1 MKIRNNLGSFYS
13 VLGGNNS
20 IDNLPPNVGRVFHV
34 IMDPKSAGYNNSSD
48 IGTVYILKNNSPK
61 PNIDFLNTN
70 PTKEELIAS
79 GLKSAKPLFP
89 HIGYI
94 PLNEEL
100 VLLFDLPSYNSDV
113 ISGASQ
119 TYYIT
124 SINLYNNPH
133 HNSQAV
139 YNIVDSTKN
148 NIKLGNYID
157 ELPVINPLL
166 PFEGDVILNSRWG
179 AGLRFTS
186 TFKFNEGENF
196 WSYTGKT
203 GDPLTLL
210 VNGYKFP
217 TDSTDPY
224 VENINSD
231 AASLYL
237 TSTQVISNFEPKFIL
252 SNNPFNSVV
261 NPSKYGGYSQAV
273 LSSNRIVLSSNKD
286 DINFYAST
294 NIEMGAN
301 NTIHLNSK
309 NIYLNSPKIFLGQIK
324 NQSLGTDNT
333 ELPQPIML
341 GDNTQL
347 FLSKLLNILNKF
359 TSNLTLLKSAKSGQ
373 EKLLISTFAS
383 STQKSLELLRKDLG
397 NILSTTTFVSK

>member
-20 IDNLPPNVGRVFHV
+20 SEVLPPNVGRVFHV
-34 IMDPKSAGYNNSSD
+34 VMDSKSVGYDNSSD
-48 IGTVYILKNNSPK
+48 IGTVYVLKNNSPK
-61 PNIDFLNTN
+61 PNINFLNTK
-70 PTKEELIAS
+70 PTKEELTSS
-79 GLKSAKPLFP
+79 GLKPAKPLFP
-89 HIGYI
+89 YIGYI

-100 VLLFDLPSYNSDV
+100 VLLLDLPSYNSDV
-113 ISGASQ
+113 INGASQ
-119 TYYIT
+119 TYYVT

-139 YNIVDSTKN
+139 YNIIDNTKN

-157 ELPVINPLL
+157 ELPIINPLL

-179 AGLRFTS
+179 AGLRFSS

-217 TDSTDPY
+217 IDNTDPY

-359 TSNLTLLKSAKSGQ
+359 TSNLTLLKNTKPGQ

-383 STQKSLELLRKDLG
+383 STQKSLELLRKDLN

>member
-20 IDNLPPNVGRVFHV
+20 SEVLPPNVGRVFHV
-34 IMDPKSAGYNNSSD
+34 VMDSKSVGYDDSSD

-61 PNIDFLNTN
+61 PNINFLNTK
-70 PTKEELIAS
+70 PTKEELTSS
-79 GLKSAKPLFP
+79 GLKPAKPLFP
-89 HIGYI
+89 YIGYI

-100 VLLFDLPSYNSDV
+100 VLLLDLPSYNSDV
-113 ISGASQ
+113 INGASQ
-119 TYYIT
+119 TYYVT

-139 YNIVDSTKN
+139 YNIIDNTKN

-157 ELPVINPLL
+157 ELPVVNPLL

-179 AGLRFTS
+179 AGLRFSS

-217 TDSTDPY
+217 TDSTNPY

-231 AASLYL
+231 ASSLYL
-237 TSTQVISNFEPKFIL
+237 TSTQVIPIQINNNIVNPLFTSQSPEKYYGSQAIL
-252 SNNPFNSVV
+252 S
-261 NPSKYGGYSQAV
+261 A
-273 LSSNRIVLSSNKD
+273 NRILINSNKD
-286 DINFYAST
+286 EILLYSKT
-294 NIEMGAN
+294 NTSIS
-301 NTIHLNSK
+301 SK
-309 NIYLNSPKIFLGQIK
+309 NTTFISATQNVLINGGQYIFLGLNSSNGK
-324 NQSLGTDNT
+324 LPT
-333 ELPQPIML
+333 EPVLL
-341 GDNTQL
+341 GDKTIT
-347 FLSKLLNILNKF
+347 LLNDLLTNLKTFSSTLNN
-359 TSNLTLLKSAKSGQ
+359 TVDNSSRPLLS
-373 EKLLISTFAS
+373 ISIPAS
-383 STQKSLELLRKDLG
+383 SLEGSIDAIIKQLEGIKSKKVYT
-397 NILSTTTFVSK
+397 I

>member
-20 IDNLPPNVGRVFHV
+20 SEVLPPNVGRVFHV
-34 IMDPKSAGYNNSSD
+34 VMDSKSVGYDNSSD

-61 PNIDFLNTN
+61 PNINFLNTK
-70 PTKEELIAS
+70 PTKEELTSS
-79 GLKSAKPLFP
+79 GLKPAKPLFP
-89 HIGYI
+89 YIGYI

-100 VLLFDLPSYNSDV
+100 VLLLDLPSYNSDV
-113 ISGASQ
+113 INGASQ
-119 TYYIT
+119 TYYVT

-139 YNIVDSTKN
+139 YNIIDNTKN

-157 ELPVINPLL
+157 ELPVVNPLL

-179 AGLRFTS
+179 AGLRFSS

-231 AASLYL
+231 ASSLYL
-237 TSTQVISNFEPKFIL
+237 TSTQVIPIQID
-252 SNNPFNSVV
+252 NNIV
-261 NPSKYGGYSQAV
+261 NPLFTSQSPEKYYDSQV
-273 LSSNRIVLSSNKD
+273 ILSSNRILINSNKD
-286 DINFYAST
+286 EILLYSKT
-294 NIEMGAN
+294 NTSIS
-301 NTIHLNSK
+301 SK
-309 NIYLNSPKIFLGQIK
+309 NTTFISATQNVLINGGQYIFLGLNSSNGK
-324 NQSLGTDNT
+324 LPT
-333 ELPQPIML
+333 EPVLL
-341 GDNTQL
+341 GDKTIT
-347 FLSKLLNILNKF
+347 LLNDLLTNLKTFSSALNN
-359 TSNLTLLKSAKSGQ
+359 TVDNSSRPLLS
-373 EKLLISTFAS
+373 ISIPAS
-383 STQKSLELLRKDLG
+383 SLEGSIDAIIKQLEGIKSKKVYT
-397 NILSTTTFVSK
+397 I

>member
-20 IDNLPPNVGRVFHV
+20 SEVLPPNVGRVFHV
-34 IMDPKSAGYNNSSD
+34 VMDSKSVGYDNSSD

-61 PNIDFLNTN
+61 PNINFLNTK
-70 PTKEELIAS
+70 PTKEELTSS
-79 GLKSAKPLFP
+79 GLKPAKPLFP
-89 HIGYI
+89 YIGYI

-100 VLLFDLPSYNSDV
+100 VLLLDLPSYNSDV
-113 ISGASQ
+113 INGASQ
-119 TYYIT
+119 TYYVT

-139 YNIVDSTKN
+139 YNIIDNTKN

-157 ELPVINPLL
+157 ELPVVNPLL

-179 AGLRFTS
+179 AGLRFSS

-231 AASLYL
+231 ASSLYL
-237 TSTQVISNFEPKFIL
+237 TSTQVIPIQIDNNIVNPLFTSQSPEKYYGSQAIL
-252 SNNPFNSVV
+252 S
-261 NPSKYGGYSQAV
+261 A
-273 LSSNRIVLSSNKD
+273 NRILINSNKD
-286 DINFYAST
+286 EILLYSKT
-294 NIEMGAN
+294 NTSIS
-301 NTIHLNSK
+301 SK
-309 NIYLNSPKIFLGQIK
+309 NTTFISATQNVLINGGQYIFLGLNSSNGK
-324 NQSLGTDNT
+324 LPT
-333 ELPQPIML
+333 EPVLL
-341 GDNTQL
+341 GDKTIT
-347 FLSKLLNILNKF
+347 LLNDLLTNLKTFSSALNN
-359 TSNLTLLKSAKSGQ
+359 TVDNSSRPLLS
-373 EKLLISTFAS
+373 ISIPAS
-383 STQKSLELLRKDLG
+383 SLEGSIDAIIKQLEGIKSKKVYT
-397 NILSTTTFVSK
+397 I

>member
-20 IDNLPPNVGRVFHV
+20 SEILPSNVGRVFHT
-34 IMDPKSAGYNNSSD
+34 IMDSKSAGYDNSSD

-70 PTKEELIAS
+70 PTKEELVAS
-79 GLKSAKPLFP
+79 GLKPAKPLFP

-217 TDSTDPY
+217 TGSTDPY

-231 AASLYL
+231 ASSLYL
-237 TSTQVISNFEPKFIL
+237 TSTQVVSNFEPKSSI
-252 SNNPFNSVV
+252 SITPFTSPVD
-261 NPSKYGGYSQAV
+261 PSKYGGHSQAI

-309 NIYLNSPKIFLGQIK
+309 NIYLNSPKIFLGQIL
-324 NQSLGTDNT
+324 NQSLGTDGT
-333 ELPQPIML
+333 KPPQPVML
-341 GDNTQL
+341 GDDTQL

-359 TSNLTLLKSAKSGQ
+359 TSNLTLLKNAKSGK

-383 STQKSLELLRKDLG
+383 STQKSLELLRKDLN
-397 NILSTTTFVSK
+397 NILSTTTFVSE

>member
-20 IDNLPPNVGRVFHV
+20 SEVLPPNVGRVFHV
-34 IMDPKSAGYNNSSD
+34 VMDSKSVGYDNSSD

-61 PNIDFLNTN
+61 PNINFLNTK
-70 PTKEELIAS
+70 PTKEELTSS
-79 GLKSAKPLFP
+79 GLKPAKPLFP
-89 HIGYI
+89 YIGYI

-100 VLLFDLPSYNSDV
+100 VLLLDLPSYNSDV
-113 ISGASQ
+113 INGASQ
-119 TYYIT
+119 TYYVT

-139 YNIVDSTKN
+139 YNIIDNTKN

-157 ELPVINPLL
+157 ELPVVNPLL

-179 AGLRFTS
+179 AGLRFSS

-231 AASLYL
+231 ASSLYL
-237 TSTQVISNFEPKFIL
+237 TSTQVIPIQID
-252 SNNPFNSVV
+252 NNIV
-261 NPSKYGGYSQAV
+261 NPLFTSQSPEKYYDSQV
-273 LSSNRIVLSSNKD
+273 ILSSNRILINSNKD
-286 DINFYAST
+286 EILLYSKT
-294 NIEMGAN
+294 NIS
-301 NTIHLNSK
+301 ISSK
-309 NIYLNSPKIFLGQIK
+309 NTTFISAAQNVLINGGQYIFLG
-324 NQSLGTDNT
+324 LDNDR
-333 ELPQPIML
+333 ELPTEPILL
-341 GDNTQL
+341 GDKTTT
-347 FLSKLLNILNKF
+347 LLNDLLTNLKTFSSALNNAIDN
-359 TSNLTLLKSAKSGQ
+359 SSRPLLSISAP
-373 EKLLISTFAS
+373 AS
-383 STQKSLELLRKDLG
+383 SLEGSIDTIIKKLEGIKSKKVYT
-397 NILSTTTFVSK
+397 I